1 VNRML
6 WRVNLALRASVGATR
21 SSIVCKAQGK
31 QADPLWHAKCF
42 S

>member
-1 VNRML
+1 VIWMLRPVNF
-6 WRVNLALRASVGATR
+6 APRASVGATR
-21 SSIVCKAQGK
+21 SSIVCKALGK